1 MTLGAPPPNY
11 QRMDLRHAAANIA
24 ATVLLCIMAM
34 FLHPVAH
41 GPYSAVHG
49 PTTAL
54 RSLYK
59 LWLLALAAVAVVLSA
74 ALRAPGAFAG
84 SNRHSGAACAIS
96 GPTLKPLPLR
106 C

>member
-1 MTLGAPPPNY
+1 
-11 QRMDLRHAAANIA
+11 MDLRHAAANTA
-24 ATVLLCIMAM
+24 VAVLLCVMAM

-54 RSLYK
+54 RSLSK
-59 LWLLALAAVAVVLSA
+59 LWLLALAAVAVVFSPGLLGLSA
-74 ALRAPGAFAG
+74 YARAACHAGAAFAG
-84 SNRHSGAACAIS
+84 SGLTPKH
-96 GPTLKPLPLR
+96 LPLR